1 MPKLYVSDLDGTLLR
16 SDATLSEFSR
26 QTLAKL
32 LDGGLAFTVASARSV
47 VAMQTLLAGL
57 RIRLPVIEL
66 NGAMISDLATARHQV
81 VHAIEPALLA
91 DLYAFLRKRGHN
103 AFLSCV
109 DGRRDHLYYAEVT
122 NDGMAWYVKDRIA
135 ARDTRLRRVDDLTGC
150 FAEAVVALTLV
161 ERPEALE
168 DTRRAIAERFPGA
181 VAMNLFENG
190 YSPGWFWLTLH
201 NHRATKDQAIRE
213 LLELAGVAASGLVV
227 FGDHWNDITMFQ
239 VAGTAVAVANAADEL
254 KAHAT
259 GVIGTNDDDAVA
271 KYIAADWPA

>member
-16 SDATLSEFSR
+16 SDATLSDFSR
-26 QTLAKL
+26 QTLARL

-57 RIRLPVIEL
+57 GIRLPVIEL
-66 NGAMISDLATARHQV
+66 NGAMLSDLATARHQV

-91 DLYAFLRKRGHN
+91 DLYAFLRKRAHS

-109 DGRRDHLYYAEVT
+109 DGHRDHLYYAETT
-122 NDGMAWYVKDRIA
+122 NEGMAWYVKDRIA
-135 ARDTRLRRVDDLTGC
+135 ARDTRLRRVDALTAC
-150 FAEAVVALTLV
+150 FGEAVVAVTLV
-161 ERPEALE
+161 ERRETLE
-168 DTRRAIAERFPGA
+168 ETRRAIAERFPGA
-181 VAMNLFENG
+181 VATNFFENG

-201 NHRATKDQAIRE
+201 DRRATKDQAVRE
-213 LLELAGVAASGLVV
+213 LLELTGVAPSDLVV

-239 VAGTAVAVANAADEL
+239 IAIAVANAADEL

-259 GVIGTNDDDAVA
+259 ELIGTNDDDAVA
-271 KYIAADWPA
+271 KYIATDWPA